1 MSLNILLL
9 NGYAAFVLPAFMFTL
24 VSFLIL
30 YIKTRKELNKQEN
43 IYLKEY
49 KQPSTVKIRSIANKE
64 IIKQVLSGNS
74 I

>member
-9 NGYAAFVLPAFMFTL
+9 NCYAAFVLPAFMFTL

-49 KQPSTVKIRSIANKE
+49 KQLNTIKIKSVKNKG
-64 IIKQVLSGNS
+64 IIEQALSGNS